1 MNDYRSKSFCYIYI
15 ALWMLYNLQQ
25 LLLLR
30 GLVSQLIFVV
40 LMAISFYAFFVV
52 NLYYKTGPYLKWL
65 NVILLVITVYGVILI
80 IGGYTF
86 HKSRY
91 FSNVVNNYTYLQR
104 IYISVMPIYAF
115 YYFTIKRQINANNLN
130 KIFFVLLICCI
141 LMFYQNYFVKTDI
154 SGKEEITN
162 NKGFAFVPLI
172 MMLYLV
178 KLKDI
183 WKYLLLVVIFGY
195 VLMAMKRGAIIA
207 GSVMLLLYL
216 AHHLRVRS
224 KVQLFSVLGL
234 SVAAIYVIYRWIM
247 NLYANSEYFQTRLS
261 RTLSGDTSGRQEIY
275 MNYYNYFIDR
285 TSSLEFF
292 FGHGGNGTI
301 LLFNQY
307 AHNDWLEFAINQGMM
322 GVMLYLVYWILFVWE
337 WKHYRGSKEC
347 KQALG
352 GLITAYFL
360 IALYSMSFGNM
371 PVTATLCIGFILA
384 RGKTSVQGIV

>member
-1 MNDYRSKSFCYIYI
+1 M
-15 ALWMLYNLQQ
+15 
-25 LLLLR
+25 LR
-30 GLVSQLIFVV
+30 GLISQIIFLV

-65 NVILLVITVYGVILI
+65 NIILLVITVYGVILI

-91 FSNVVNNYTYLQR
+91 ISNVVNNYTYLQR

-115 YYFTIKRQINANNLN
+115 YYFTIKRQINSNNLN

-195 VLMAMKRGAIIA
+195 ILMAMKRGAILA
-207 GSVMLLLYL
+207 GSVMLVIYL
-216 AHHLRVRS
+216 AHHL
-224 KVQLFSVLGL
+224 KVKTKSQLFSVLSL
-234 SVAAIYVIYRWIM
+234 SVVAIYIVYRWIM
-247 NLYANSEYFQTRLS
+247 SLYANSEYFQTRLS
-261 RTLSGDTSGRQEIY
+261 RTLSGDASGRQEIY
-275 MNYYNYFIDR
+275 SNYFNYYIDR
-285 TSSLEFF
+285 TSLLEFF
-292 FGHGGNGTI
+292 LGHGGNGTV

-322 GVMLYLVYWILFVWE
+322 GVMLYFVYWSLFVWE
-337 WKHYRGSKEC
+337 WKYYRGYKEY

-352 GLITAYFL
+352 GLIIAYFL

-371 PVTATLCIGFILA
+371 PIAATLCIGFILA
-384 RGKTSVQGIV
+384 SGKTSVQNQI